1 MSTKVKAKDATHTHT
16 LPHGT
21 RFPFTEALVQ
31 EVPGVGWAVSGPV
44 GAEGSSQS
52 RVGPPPS
59 RPAQQSGS
67 GWREAT
73 GPRPIYRVKGMGLQ
87 AT

>member
-1 MSTKVKAKDATHTHT
+1 MSTKVKAKDATHTT

-31 EVPGVGWAVSGPV
+31 EVPGWGGQWPV
-44 GAEGSSQS
+44 LWGQRGSSQS
-52 RVGPPPS
+52 GWGPPPFTPC
-59 RPAQQSGS
+59 PAERI
-67 GWREAT
+67 WLENT

-87 AT
+87 AA